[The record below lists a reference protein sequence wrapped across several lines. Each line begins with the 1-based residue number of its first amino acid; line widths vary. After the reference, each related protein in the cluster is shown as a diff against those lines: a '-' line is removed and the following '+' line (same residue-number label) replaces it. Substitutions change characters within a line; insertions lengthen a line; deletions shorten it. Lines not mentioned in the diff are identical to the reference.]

1 MITTLGELLIDYTDA
16 GTSASGMKLF
26 EQNAGGA
33 VANVAVA
40 VRKLGYHSAFIGKV
54 GKDMQGE
61 FLIKSLADVGVNIT
75 GIVSDEKVFT
85 TLAFVALS
93 PEGERSFS
101 FCRKPGADTTLQ
113 LFEVDE
119 NIIKNSRVLAVGSLS
134 LTAEPSRSTTR
145 HALNFARGNGV
156 IVAYDP
162 NYRASLWPSEEVAVE
177 QMRSLLPLV
186 DVMKLSDEEIKLIC
200 DVETPE
206 EAAEYLL
213 NEGIRVVCVTLGK
226 KGAFVATKEGSRYV
240 NGIDIPPTD
249 TTGAGDAFWGGFLY
263 SLVKKG
269 ANPDA
274 VTIEDAANFAYF
286 GNAVATMCVQ
296 KRGGIPAM
304 PTLEEVD
311 KLLAEYPYIPTEE

>member
-1 MITTLGELLIDYTDA
+1 MITTLGELLIDFTDS
-16 GTSASGMKLF
+16 GTSPAGMKLF

-40 VRKLGYHSAFIGKV
+40 VRRLGYPAAFIGKV
-54 GKDMQGE
+54 GKDMHGD
-61 FLIKSLADVGVNIT
+61 FLINALAETGVDIT
-75 GIVSDEKVFT
+75 GIVADEKVFT

-93 PEGERSFS
+93 AEGERSFS

-113 LFEVDE
+113 LFEVNE
-119 NIIKNSRVLAVGSLS
+119 STIKNSRILAVGSLS

-162 NYRASLWPSEEVAVE
+162 NYRASLWPDEETAVE
-177 QMRSLLPLV
+177 QMKSLIPLV
-186 DVMKLSDEEIKLIC
+186 DVMKLSDEEITLLC

-206 EAAEYLL
+206 EAAKILL
-213 NEGIRVVCVTLGK
+213 SEGIKVICITLGK
-226 KGAFVATKEGSRYV
+226 KGAFVATKEGCRYV
-240 NGIDIPPTD
+240 PGINIPATD

-263 SLVKKG
+263 CMAKKG
-269 ANPDA
+269 ITPDTL
-274 VTIEDAANFAYF
+274 TIEEAAEFAYF

-304 PTLEEVD
+304 PCLAEVE
-311 KLLAEYPYIPTEE
+311 KLLTEFPFVQEY

>member
-16 GTSASGMKLF
+16 GTSPTGMKLF

-40 VRKLGYHSAFIGKV
+40 VRKLGYPAAFIGKV

-61 FLIKSLADVGVNIT
+61 FLIKALAETGVDIT
-75 GIVSDEKVFT
+75 GIVADDKVFT

-93 PEGERSFS
+93 QDGERSFS

-113 LFEVDE
+113 LFEVNE
-119 NIIKNSRVLAVGSLS
+119 NTIKNSCVLAVGSLS
-134 LTAEPSRSTTR
+134 LTAEPARSTTR
-145 HALNFARGNGV
+145 HAINFARGNGV

-162 NYRASLWPSEEVAVE
+162 NYRASLWTNEETAVE
-177 QMRSLLPLV
+177 QMKSLLPLV
-186 DVMKLSDEEIKLIC
+186 DVMKLSDEEITLIC
-200 DVETPE
+200 DAQTPE
-206 EAAEYLL
+206 EAAETLL
-213 NEGIRVVCVTLGK
+213 AEGIKVVCVTLGK
-226 KGAFVATKEGSRYV
+226 KGAFVATREGSCYV
-240 NGIDIPPTD
+240 PGIDIPSKD

-263 SLVKKG
+263 SLVKSG
-269 ANPDA
+269 SNPEA
-274 VTIEDAANFAYF
+274 VTTEDAAGFAYF

-304 PTLEEVD
+304 PCLSEVED
-311 KLLAEYPYIPTEE
+311 LLKKYPYVKK